1 MTTAQIIDLHR
12 IRLPDGTPVSR
23 ALPSRRQ
30 RLVGAWC
37 FLDHLKAPAGTGMQV
52 EAHPHIG
59 LQTFTWLLDGEI
71 RHRDSTGSD
80 QIVLPQQVGI
90 MTAGRG
96 ISHTEHGSAD
106 KPLHAAQLW
115 IALPEHARHRAPEF
129 HHHPQLPQSATPNLR
144 LTLLVGSLNG
154 LQSPVVVHSP
164 LVAADLRCTADGE
177 VRLPLN
183 PAFEYALVVLDGS
196 VETAAGA
203 IDENHFC
210 ALASGGSELVFRAR
224 AGSRLLL
231 IGGEPFGEDVL
242 MWWNFVGRSHQEIA
256 DARADWENAAPRFG
270 EVAGCRERIAAPEL
284 SGRVKAQ
291 THP

>member
-12 IRLPDGTPVSR
+12 IRLPDGTHVSR

-30 RLVGAWC
+30 RLVG
-37 FLDHLKAPAGTGMQV
+37 
-52 EAHPHIG
+52 
-59 LQTFTWLLDGEI
+59 
-71 RHRDSTGSD
+71 
-80 QIVLPQQVGI
+80 
-90 MTAGRG
+90 
-96 ISHTEHGSAD
+96 
-106 KPLHAAQLW
+106 
-115 IALPEHARHRAPEF
+115 
-129 HHHPQLPQSATPNLR
+129 
-144 LTLLVGSLNG
+144 SLNG
-154 LQSPVVVHSP
+154 LQSPVAVHSP
-164 LVAADLRCTADGE
+164 LMAADLRCTADGE

-196 VETAAGA
+196 AETATGA
-203 IDENHFC
+203 IDDNRFC
-210 ALASGGSELVFRAR
+210 ALAAGGSESELVFRAR

-256 DARADWENAAPRFG
+256 DARADWENTAPRFG

-291 THP
+291 SNS